1 MKRVFLDHRQIIVIC
16 NKENLDLNGGQHM
29 EFIRITNINDPLF
42 AKLHTLLGEIFPP
55 EEVLEFELW
64 KEPLEDPGIRVFVAV
79 HEGEVVGATEY
90 RYYPGWS
97 IAMTDFTIIG
107 KPGLSIGR
115 FLAQQRQMDLNRLAE
130 ESGEVLIGGFAE
142 IYNPY
147 MTNAEFDFGGVMPM
161 NPYVRREVLSHLG
174 YKRIDFPYVHP
185 SWKNDG
191 EAVSGLDFCFM
202 PTDET
207 LNEIPSSLVAE
218 FLKTYY
224 SVLSNKPQQWL
235 DMIGKLEAQEKLKL
249 LPL

>member
-1 MKRVFLDHRQIIVIC
+1 
-16 NKENLDLNGGQHM
+16 M
-29 EFIRITNINDPLF
+29 EFIRITDINDPLF
-42 AKLHTLLGEIFPP
+42 AKLHTLLGEVFPP

-97 IAMTDFTIIG
+97 ISMTDFTIIG

-115 FLAQQRQMDLNRLAE
+115 FLAQERQKDLMRLAE
-130 ESGEVLIGGFAE
+130 EQGEVLKGGFAE

-147 MTNAEFDFGGVMPM
+147 LMKEHFDFGGVMPM
-161 NPYVRREVLSHLG
+161 NPFVRREVLSHLG

-191 EAVSGLDFCFM
+191 EAVAGLDFCFM
-202 PTDET
+202 PTDDA
-207 LNEIPSSLVAE
+207 LSEIPASLVVD
-218 FLKTYY
+218 FLKIYY
-224 SVLSNKPQQWL
+224 SVLPNKPQEWL
-235 DMIGKLEAQEKLKL
+235 EMIANLEKQETLNL